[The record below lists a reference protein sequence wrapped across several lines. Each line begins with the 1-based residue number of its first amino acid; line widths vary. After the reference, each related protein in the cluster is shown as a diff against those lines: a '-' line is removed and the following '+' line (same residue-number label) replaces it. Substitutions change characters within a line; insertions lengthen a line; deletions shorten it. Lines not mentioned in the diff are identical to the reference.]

1 MKFATAMIVTVI
13 VAFAIFILYRSITL
27 AQRAQKGV
35 VNQMS
40 RLKIELDKQ
49 RKEAERRQKLLEKAL
64 AKATKNL

>member
-1 MKFATAMIVTVI
+1 MIVTVI